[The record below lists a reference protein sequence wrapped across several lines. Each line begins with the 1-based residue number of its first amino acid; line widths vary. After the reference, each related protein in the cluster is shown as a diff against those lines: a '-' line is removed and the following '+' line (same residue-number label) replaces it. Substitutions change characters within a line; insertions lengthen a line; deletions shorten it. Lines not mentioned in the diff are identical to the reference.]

1 MGASILETIQLN
13 MNAFVLLS
21 IFIVGTVQADG
32 GFRRPTVYDGPD
44 AEFVRARVVPRA
56 VLDSHRLVKEVY
68 VDRVK
73 PMAYRPLYQEH
84 RVADVP
90 AFDDYSYGGFDHG
103 FDHEYVEDV
112 DYAVPVADHVGYGP
126 SHRFVESRPSHVIER
141 PARLVRERFSQVGRP
156 RRILH
161 GVSTR
166 RHGGY

>member
-1 MGASILETIQLN
+1 MGISFLGSKLVN
-13 MNAFVLLS
+13 MKAFVLLS
-21 IFIVGTVQADG
+21 IFIVGTAQADG
-32 GFRRPTVYDGPD
+32 GFRRPIVYDGPD

-56 VLDSHRLVKEVY
+56 VLDSPRLVKEVY

-84 RVADVP
+84 RVVDVP
-90 AFDDYSYGGFDHG
+90 VDDYSHGGFDHG
-103 FDHEYVEDV
+103 LDHEYVEDV
-112 DYAVPVADHVGYGP
+112 DYEVPAVDHVSYGP
-126 SHRFVESRPSHVIER
+126 SHRFVESRSNDVLER
-141 PARLVRERFSQVGRP
+141 PARVVRERFSHGGRP

>member
-56 VLDSHRLVKEVY
+56 VLDSPRLVK
-68 VDRVK
+68 
-73 PMAYRPLYQEH
+73 EH

-103 FDHEYVEDV
+103 LDHEYVEDV

-126 SHRFVESRPSHVIER
+126 SHRFVESRPSYVIKR
-141 PARLVRERFSQVGRP
+141 PARVVRERFSQVGRP